1 MGGKYEDPLQAQAQ
15 AEAQAQLEAQL
26 QAQGQGQHQ
35 GQGQYQSSESDNFN
49 GNGNLNGNGNFNGN
63 ANLNGNG
70 NFNGNANLNANEN
83 DNHNANCNTN
93 ENVNFNSTCVD
104 VKVDVSASV
113 TPIVG
118 ENNEGSV
125 INIPQT
131 FNQYIDW
138 SQNGDG
144 GGGAQTEIA
153 LDQINSLVA
162 SNSASDIHNSDWSHA
177 CATADNS
184 GDASVQG
191 GIAQGD
197 LSTGA
202 LTANTSTNATAD
214 AFTQSIVLGANLQN
228 NSFSATVAGHDSH
241 VEVHHS

>member
-1 MGGKYEDPLQAQAQ
+1 MGGKNDDPFQAQAQ

-35 GQGQYQSSESDNFN
+35 GQGQWQSSDNWN

-63 ANLNGNG
+63 ANENANGNLNANG
-70 NFNGNANLNANEN
+70 NFNGNAN
-83 DNHNANCNTN
+83 
-93 ENVNFNSTCVD
+93 ENVNVNSTSVD
-104 VKVDVSASV
+104 VKVDVSACVS
-113 TPIVG
+113 PLISADD
-118 ENNEGSV
+118 NSGSLHY
-125 INIPQT
+125 IPQT
-131 FNQYIDW
+131 FNQMIDW
-138 SQNGDG
+138 GQTGAGD
-144 GGGAQTEIA
+144 GGAQTEIA

-162 SNSASDIHNSDWSHA
+162 SNEASYIHNSDNS
-177 CATADNS
+177 TASLSSENE
-184 GDASVQG
+184 GAASVDG
-191 GIAQGD
+191 GIHQGD

-228 NSFSATVAGHDSH
+228 NSFSATIAGHDSH